1 MDKCLLIC
9 CSLVHFILHV
19 LQDLILD
26 PQGAFTHVNLSWE
39 SAFLNAVV
47 DKSLLD
53 ASHLHDVVDVD
64 EFHC

>member
-9 CSLVHFILHV
+9 CSLVHLVLHV

-26 PQGAFTHVNLSWE
+26 PQGAFTHVNLGWKF
-39 SAFLNAVV
+39 AFFYAAV
-47 DKSLLD
+47 DKGLFD